1 MCVHST
7 FHENSAFLHDTE
19 LHFERIS
26 SSWVNLSCCELM
38 TVSNSYCVSISIV
51 DSLDFKVE
59 KGKREKND
67 FQ

>member
-1 MCVHST
+1 
-7 FHENSAFLHDTE
+7 
-19 LHFERIS
+19 
-26 SSWVNLSCCELM
+26 M